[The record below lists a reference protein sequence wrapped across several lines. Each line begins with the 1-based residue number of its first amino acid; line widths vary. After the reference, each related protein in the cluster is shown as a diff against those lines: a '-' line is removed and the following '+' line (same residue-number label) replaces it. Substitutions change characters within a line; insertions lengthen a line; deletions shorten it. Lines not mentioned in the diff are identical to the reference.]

1 MKLNCKFNLNKL
13 KKIIIKL
20 VKINKINNGYVRPI
34 VFRSSHSMS
43 PETVNCKSE
52 IAVACWKWG
61 NLFKD
66 DKGISLDISR
76 FPKLNK
82 EIYPIEAKSSG
93 SYQTSVLSRVESYK
107 KKYDDCL
114 MLDLKKN
121 VAESSACNV
130 FWLKGKIVFTPNSHS
145 ILNGITRKAIL
156 KICQNNK
163 IKVKKGDYKLSKIL
177 KADSVFLTGTAA
189 EIQNLKR
196 IKNKTYKTN
205 SPIVNFLKKRFEIIK
220 SQCPSKVSE
229 IKA

>member
-1 MKLNCKFNLNKL
+1 
-13 KKIIIKL
+13 
-20 VKINKINNGYVRPI
+20 
-34 VFRSSHSMS
+34 
-43 PETVNCKSE
+43 
-52 IAVACWKWG
+52 
-61 NLFKD
+61 
-66 DKGISLDISR
+66 
-76 FPKLNK
+76 
-82 EIYPIEAKSSG
+82 
-93 SYQTSVLSRVESYK
+93 
-107 KKYDDCL
+107 

-189 EIQNLKR
+189 EIQNVKR